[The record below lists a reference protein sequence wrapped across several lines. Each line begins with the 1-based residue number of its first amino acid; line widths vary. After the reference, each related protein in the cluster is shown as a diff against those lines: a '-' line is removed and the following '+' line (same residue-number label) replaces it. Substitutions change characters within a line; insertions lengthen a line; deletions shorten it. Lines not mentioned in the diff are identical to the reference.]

1 MSFDK
6 ISQLLTG
13 DTPGRSTELTW
24 FRIGPQNAAKKVYL
38 QAALHAD
45 EQPGILILH
54 HLLRLLRAADAAG
67 ELEAQ
72 FVLFPM
78 VNPLGMGDIEFGQHQ
93 GRYNRGTGVNHNWLI
108 RSAWA
113 TSSSVNT
120 RAVTIAAPGST
131 TIRGTGVNHNRG
143 WPVLYDA
150 LGAGLLNRL
159 GPDPVENVSIVRA
172 ALNEWV
178 ETLPEITAFEQWRQ
192 CVMREACSADFVFD
206 LHCDNDSLMHIF
218 SIPQLQQNMQRLADR
233 IGAAAT
239 MLAEDSGG
247 GSFDEVWP
255 ALWLRLA
262 RECPDK
268 PLPLPVVSCTLEY
281 RGKFDTFDALN
292 RQDAENLYG
301 YFQEEGLVTGKPIGN
316 KSNAPAPTDLRA
328 TEYLRAPQA
337 GLLAYCVELG
347 DEVSKG
353 DRIADLLLLDGDDA
367 FVERIP
373 LLAGTTGRVI
383 SRATTK
389 YVWRNANIA
398 KIVGSEILESRGD
411 YLLSD

>member
-1 MSFDK
+1 MSFNK
-6 ISQLLTG
+6 VSQLLSG

-24 FRIGPQNAAKKVYL
+24 FRIGPQNATKKVYL

-45 EQPGILILH
+45 EQPGILVLH
-54 HLLRLLRAADAAG
+54 HLLQLLRAADAAG

-93 GRYNRGTGVNHNWLI
+93 GRYNRGTGVNHN
-108 RSAWA
+108 
-113 TSSSVNT
+113 
-120 RAVTIAAPGST
+120 
-131 TIRGTGVNHNRG
+131 RG

-150 LGAGLLNRL
+150 IGAGLVDRL
-159 GPDPVENVSIVRA
+159 GADPLENVCMVRA
-172 ALNEWV
+172 ALNDWV
-178 ETLPEITAFEQWRQ
+178 ETLPRITALEQWRQ
-192 CVMREACSADFVFD
+192 CVMREACSADYVFD
-206 LHCDNDSLMHIF
+206 VHCDDDSLMHIF
-218 SIPQLQQNMQRLADR
+218 SIPQLQQDMQRLADW

-239 MLAEDSGG
+239 LLAEDSGG
-247 GSFDEVWP
+247 GSFDEIWP
-255 ALWLRLA
+255 ALWLRLT

-281 RGKFDTFDALN
+281 RGQFDTFDALN

-301 YFQEEGLVTGKPIGN
+301 YFQEEGLITGKPIGS

-347 DEVSKG
+347 DEVKKG
-353 DRIADLLLLDGDDA
+353 DRIADLLLLDGDGA

-373 LLAGTTGRVI
+373 LLAGTTGLVI
-383 SRATTK
+383 ARATTK

-398 KIVGSEILESRGD
+398 KIVGNEILESRAG